1 MAATLKEVKF
11 SGDSLLELVEFRKAT
26 DKFFREN
33 LQKNNSISTKHLNLE
48 SGKFLPK
55 KGFQFN
61 LSQVALVD
69 TAVSE

>member
-1 MAATLKEVKF
+1 MAATLKEDKF
-11 SGDSLLELVEFRKAT
+11 SGDSPLELVEFRKTT

-33 LQKNNSISTKHLNLE
+33 LQKNNSVFTKWLNLE
-48 SGKFLPK
+48 SSKFLPK

-61 LSQVALVD
+61 LFQVVLID